1 MVEMSDEQMVGL
13 FESKGGNYVRDY
25 MAGTQEEALE
35 NFANMLLI
43 TIPVSVSVKT
53 RRRKI

>member
-43 TIPVSVSVKT
+43 TIPVSVSVNT